1 MRPATRRYFLVALL
15 VVVIASIAIA
25 GPRTIK
31 RLGLFE
37 PEPFSWSSFLDERSR
52 QSATRNWKSVV
63 KKGPL
68 ATQKALAKAI
78 RTNAIDKGSYIAF
91 QAISDD
97 PKTRAAFQR
106 YLSELDTADHR
117 SAIIGLYDT
126 LMRAPP
132 NKDILF
138 DKLSRHLKGTIAKAD
153 QNPGHNGRF
162 MGWALATGVYASLIA
177 YDRTGD
183 IRFMREANLALMAAL
198 KLRDDT
204 TGRIDEVRGRIVKG
218 WGGNK
223 YDSEGRHMTNFTLA
237 GRVAFVLALFADTV
251 ERHPELQSKYADQAK
266 KFLNAARETMDD
278 YSGEFFVVGDMGY
291 YKRPIHND
299 IEPLNHMAWAGN
311 ALILLNKHTGDG
323 SYGQM
328 AEQLAR
334 FFKQSMRHDNG
345 TVWWPYQP
353 AKTEDATRPEYIW
366 KASLTSQF
374 MIFAWQNGVVFTG
387 SDMQAIANT
396 ILSRVFRPEGRISA
410 LMGGPFE
417 NLATFKMLYGDY
429 LSVTPFIAFG
439 CVNPNVRE
447 KIETLVASRPDI
459 GGWMRGTYG
468 VIAYAQR
475 LQGSHHCESTS

>member
-1 MRPATRRYFLVALL
+1 MRHVKKRYFVALL
-15 VVVIASIAIA
+15 LAVAVVLGAIA
-25 GPRTIK
+25 GPRVVK

-37 PEPFSWSSFLDERSR
+37 PEPFAWSSYLDERTR
-52 QSATRNWKSVV
+52 QQVKRNWNSVI

-68 ATQKALAKAI
+68 ATQKALAKATT
-78 RTNAIDKGSYIAF
+78 TNTIDRGSYIAF
-91 QAISDD
+91 QAVADD
-97 PKTRAAFQR
+97 PKSRAMFQR

-138 DKLSRHLKGTIAKAD
+138 EKLSRHLNGTIANAYR
-153 QNPGHNGRF
+153 NPGHNGRF

-177 YDRTGD
+177 YERTGD
-183 IRFMREANLALMAAL
+183 IRFIREANLALMAAL

-204 TGRIDEVRGRIVKG
+204 TGRVDEVRGRVMHG

-223 YDSEGRHMTNFTLA
+223 YDAEGRHMTNFTLA

-251 ERHPELQSKYADQAK
+251 KRHPELQSKYADQAK

-278 YSGEFFVVGDMGY
+278 YSGEFVVDGDIGY
-291 YKRPIHND
+291 YKRPVYND

-311 ALILLNKHTGDG
+311 ALILLNKQTGEV

-334 FFKQSMRHDNG
+334 FFKQSMRHENG

-353 AKTEDATRPEYIW
+353 GSAADESRPEYIW

-374 MIFAWQNGVVFTG
+374 MFFAWQNGVVFTD
-387 SDMQAIANT
+387 SDMEAITNT

-429 LSVTPFIAFG
+429 LSVTPFIVFECA
-439 CVNPNVRE
+439 NPKVRD
-447 KIETLVASRPDI
+447 KIDTLVASRPDI

-468 VIAYAQR
+468 VIAYAHR
-475 LQGSHHCESTS
+475 LGPNPPCGLE